1 MTSVGDAQ
9 WKQGADE
16 KDPAL
21 EISVPLVLPAGTRPK
36 DLQVVMKDA
45 GEIIC
50 IKLKEATLLQWRLYA
65 RVLPEVEWDSSDGGS
80 TIVLELQKKDPALW
94 PCLLNLPLKPT
105 EKILVTE
112 SELDVLFAKE
122 IKPLP
127 PIAEKKPEGDGEAAK
142 KEEADAEAKPPQA
155 AEDIDL
161 DALLDQAA
169 QEIVDDKK
177 TTAAGGAEDLD
188 VYVKAELKGLE
199 EEEKE
204 ILAKRQELEELAAD
218 ASKEEDVRRT
228 AERQIKI
235 VDRMLALHRDMRQ
248 QRTLPSTLRNFL
260 AVQELD
266 LLKARCN
273 VGETSEAEIEAFASD
288 EERELSPHELMS
300 IGIHHLQQQ
309 DLAPALHFLRLA
321 AVNHKHPTSTT
332 ILLRLYSELGSP
344 RGMFLLFKRAMLD
357 MPDLDP
363 QTNLQAAEL
372 IDKGSR
378 HFPSIFP
385 AAIFFYQRA
394 AVGGNVHAM
403 MALAQLFLRGAT
415 SATTVTEEQRK
426 ANVDL
431 AKYHAWLE
439 LALDRGA
446 SSAYFVKGCMYLRGE
461 HGLQASY
468 TDAKKYIGLALL
480 SQPDLIRRAP
490 NIPTALE
497 RLRVEE
503 EARLEGSTGEPA
515 TPPSPA
521 PSPVSVSASKVQP
534 TAPAAAPAAKAGGKA
549 APPTASDRIAKRMV
563 QFDQEAPIDLPR
575 ADAAGN
581 KKGAPAAGG
590 ALLPGSKKAAAAG
603 AGSLASGVA
612 SRLLWERVGKTGVTV
627 YALYSLLFPIR
638 IMLLPHFYTVIQNFL
653 DRFGGGGGFSS
664 SRGGL
669 L

>member
-1 MTSVGDAQ
+1 M
-9 WKQGADE
+9 
-16 KDPAL
+16 
-21 EISVPLVLPAGTRPK
+21 
-36 DLQVVMKDA
+36 
-45 GEIIC
+45 
-50 IKLKEATLLQWRLYA
+50 
-65 RVLPEVEWDSSDGGS
+65 
-80 TIVLELQKKDPALW
+80 
-94 PCLLNLPLKPT
+94 
-105 EKILVTE
+105 
-112 SELDVLFAKE
+112 
-122 IKPLP
+122 
-127 PIAEKKPEGDGEAAK
+127 
-142 KEEADAEAKPPQA
+142 
-155 AEDIDL
+155 
-161 DALLDQAA
+161 
-169 QEIVDDKK
+169 
-177 TTAAGGAEDLD
+177 
-188 VYVKAELKGLE
+188 YVKAELKGLE

-204 ILAKRQELEELAAD
+204 ILAKRQELEELASD
-218 ASKEEDVRRT
+218 AAKEEDVRRT

-372 IDKGSR
+372 IDKGTR

-461 HGLQASY
+461 HGLQSSY
-468 TDAKKYIGLALL
+468 ANAKKYIGLAQL

-503 EARLEGSTGEPA
+503 EARPEGSAGEPA

-534 TAPAAAPAAKAGGKA
+534 TAAAPAKAPAGGKA
-549 APPTASDRIAKRMV
+549 SAAPSTASDRIAKRMV

-575 ADAAGN
+575 ADAA
-581 KKGAPAAGG
+581 KKGGAPAVGG
-590 ALLPGSKKAAAAG
+590 GLLPGSKKAAAGG
-603 AGSLASGVA
+603 AGSLSSGVS

-638 IMLLPHFYTVIQNFL
+638 IMLLPHFYTVIQNFI

-664 SRGGL
+664 SRNGL